1 MKKFVFLQCYLLFS
15 VIAMANEIVVKNI
28 EELNTANKQARPGD
42 IIILQNGEWS
52 NVTISLN
59 CNGTKGQ
66 PITFKA
72 QIPGKVYITGHSQ
85 LKFGGNFIVV
95 DGLNFSNGYAGNA
108 VVDFRINKN
117 QLANNCR
124 LTNCV
129 IIDFNNPKRM
139 DENYWISLS
148 GKNNRVDHC
157 SFLGKKNLGVL
168 MAVILDDERSRENF
182 HSVDHNYFGV
192 RLPLASNGGEIIRI
206 GVSEHSQFNS
216 NTQIVDN
223 FFEYCDGETEIISVK
238 SCGNVVRNNLFKEC
252 QGGVVLRHGN
262 YNTVE
267 NNIFLGNDKEGTG
280 GVRVIN
286 KGQWVVNNLFYK
298 CRGIDFRSPLSIM
311 NGIPNSPAYRY
322 VQVTD
327 AVIANNTFYNCSSI
341 SFCEGSDTERT
352 LPPQNVWLLNNS
364 FYNNR
369 DSIIYKSY
377 DDINGIF
384 FSSNLISKDVKQATA
399 NGFVKA
405 SFTVQKANIIALPYS
420 PVSPAVMPSD
430 SLQQVAVERLQHPLS
445 SKPGFS
451 DLQLVKKIQAN
462 AYADCGAKWFKITG
476 TQKQPRPLMVNCK
489 TAAEVYKQLERKEP
503 VTIRL
508 TGEKYSLDKPFVISK
523 NVQFTGDKKTPL
535 SFISGNMQSVF
546 VIAGNGNLSIQN
558 LYVNGDH
565 VKAAHFISNDS
576 GGSSNHYNLVMKNCM
591 IQNFSGENGCYDIFY
606 AYKSMVADSIVLRN
620 NSFLNNKSNAVILSE
635 EKDNKGYYNAEKII
649 ISQNSFNKQSGNILN
664 VYRGGNDESTM
675 GPYLVF
681 EHNSL
686 NNDSNQP
693 WIQLTGVQKTN
704 ISDNNFITK
713 DPDQVLIVYKDFVR
727 AHHLLIKNSL
737 PGKIETNQFVHADK
751 NILK

>member
-1 MKKFVFLQCYLLFS
+1 M
-15 VIAMANEIVVKNI
+15 
-28 EELNTANKQARPGD
+28 
-42 IIILQNGEWS
+42 
-52 NVTISLN
+52 
-59 CNGTKGQ
+59 
-66 PITFKA
+66 
-72 QIPGKVYITGHSQ
+72 H
-85 LKFGGNFIVV
+85 
-95 DGLNFSNGYAGNA
+95 
-108 VVDFRINKN
+108 
-117 QLANNCR
+117 
-124 LTNCV
+124 
-129 IIDFNNPKRM
+129 
-139 DENYWISLS
+139 
-148 GKNNRVDHC
+148 
-157 SFLGKKNLGVL
+157 
-168 MAVILDDERSRENF
+168 
-182 HSVDHNYFGV
+182 
-192 RLPLASNGGEIIRI
+192 

-286 KGQWVVNNLFYK
+286 KGQWVINNLFYK

-384 FSSNLISKDVKQATA
+384 FSGNLMSKDVKQTTA
-399 NGFVKA
+399 NGFVRT
-405 SFTVQKANIIALPYS
+405 SFTVQKTDIIALPYS
-420 PVSPAVMPSD
+420 PVSPAVMPPD
-430 SLQQVAVERLQHPLS
+430 SLQQVAGERLQHPLS

-451 DLQLVKKIQAN
+451 DLQLVKKIHAN
-462 AYADCGAKWFKITG
+462 AYADCGAKWFKRTG
-476 TQKQPRPLMVNCK
+476 VEKQPKPLMVNCK

-508 TGEKYSLDKPFVISK
+508 TGEKYSLAKPFAISK
-523 NVQFTGDKKTPL
+523 NVQFTGDKKIAL
-535 SFISGNMQSVF
+535 SFISENMQSVF

-558 LYVNGDH
+558 LDVNGVN
-565 VKAAHFISNDS
+565 VKATHFISNDS
-576 GGSSNHYNLVMKNCM
+576 AGSSNHYNLVMKNCI

-620 NSFLNNKSNAVILSE
+620 NSFLNNRSNAVILSE

-649 ISQNSFNKQSGNILN
+649 ISQNSFHKQSGNILN

-675 GPYLVF
+675 GPYLIF
-681 EHNSL
+681 EHNSI

-704 ISDNNFITK
+704 ISDNDFITK
-713 DPDQVLIVYKDFVR
+713 DPNQVLIVYKDFVR
-727 AHHLLIKNSL
+727 AHHLLTKNAL
-737 PGKIETNQFVHADK
+737 PGKIETNQFVTADK